1 MNAFLEFIKDL
12 LTLRTTWIDK
22 GQGRWVARRR
32 MHPLMRLIV
41 FCGAAAA
48 VTVLGVELLRSGPV
62 PAPEAE
68 VPLSGPLDSP
78 DVPALLAD
86 EALDAASSEPGAVL
100 PEVEEPED
108 ETPEMT
114 EPAPT
119 TSAPQPP
126 RDAGKYWILI
136 NKGQY
141 RLSLYRGRDL
151 VKTYN
156 VAIGKN
162 PGNKRRVGDNRTPE
176 GQFRVLSIE
185 NASGWKHDFGDGKGE
200 IAGAYGPWF
209 IRLDTG
215 GWKGIGI
222 HGTHAPDS
230 LGTMASEGCI
240 RMNNDEIRDLKNYAY
255 RNMVVRI
262 EK

>member
-48 VTVLGVELLRSGPV
+48 VVVLGTELLRSGAGV
-62 PAPEAE
+62 VPEAE
-68 VPLSGPLDSP
+68 VLLSGPLDSP
-78 DVPALLAD
+78 DVPALIVD
-86 EALDAASSEPGAVL
+86 EALSAASSEPSAVL
-100 PEVEEPED
+100 PEVEGPEL
-108 ETPEMT
+108 EVTQMT

-119 TSAPQPP
+119 SAPQLP
-126 RDAGKYWILI
+126 RGAGKYWILVS
-136 NKGQY
+136 KGQY

-185 NASGWKHDFGDGKGE
+185 NASTWKHDFGDGKGE

-255 RNMVVRI
+255 RNMIVKI

>member
-12 LTLRTTWIDK
+12 LTLQTTWIDK

-41 FCGAAAA
+41 FCGAASA
-48 VTVLGVELLRSGPV
+48 VVVLGMEFLRSGPV

-68 VPLSGPLDSP
+68 LPLSAPLGSP
-78 DVPALLAD
+78 DVPALIV
-86 EALDAASSEPGAVL
+86 EASGAASLEPSAVL

-108 ETPEMT
+108 EAPEVM
-114 EPAPT
+114 ELAP

-126 RDAGKYWILI
+126 RGAGKYWILI

-185 NASGWKHDFGDGKGE
+185 DASAWKHDFGDGKGE

-255 RNMVVRI
+255 RNMIVRI

>member
-48 VTVLGVELLRSGPV
+48 VTVLGMEFLRSGAV

-68 VPLSGPLDSP
+68 VPLSAPLGSP
-78 DVPALLAD
+78 DVPALIV
-86 EALDAASSEPGAVL
+86 EASGAASSEPSAVL
-100 PEVEEPED
+100 PEVEEPEED
-108 ETPEMT
+108 EAPQMT
-114 EPAPT
+114 GPAPT
-119 TSAPQPP
+119 
-126 RDAGKYWILI
+126 RGAGKYWILI

-255 RNMVVRI
+255 RNMIVRI